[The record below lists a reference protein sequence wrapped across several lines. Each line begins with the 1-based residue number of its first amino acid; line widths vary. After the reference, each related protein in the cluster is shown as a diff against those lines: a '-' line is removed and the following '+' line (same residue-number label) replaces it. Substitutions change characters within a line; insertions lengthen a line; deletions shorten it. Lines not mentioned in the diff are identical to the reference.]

1 MFRHRRINWFAVI
14 FYVVLITGLCAATYV
29 FAQNMLSKEP
39 ETVEVE
45 REVVVEKVIEKEK
58 VISGSTIESGISN
71 IGKLCTAEYHFTH
84 VESFEDTMYLNTG
97 SLTIPG
103 TNISFKDIS
112 IPGTKSYF
120 IYSYDGKVTAGVD
133 FESVEVVKDDE
144 SRSIR
149 VILPEVEII
158 SSSVDPES
166 FKLYD
171 EKNSIF
177 NRYGVTE
184 VADSFADMLKAEEDK
199 AKKDGLLIQARDNA
213 RLLVENFVRAGY
225 NVGDYSVQVVYR

>member
-1 MFRHRRINWFAVI
+1 MLRHRKINWLAVI
-14 FYVVLITGLCAATYV
+14 FYVILIVGLLAAVYV
-29 FAQNMLSKEP
+29 FAEKMLAKEP
-39 ETVEVE
+39 DTVEVE
-45 REVVVEKVIEKEK
+45 REVVVEKLVEKEV

-84 VESFEDTMYLNTG
+84 VESFEDTMYLTTG
-97 SLTIPG
+97 KLKIPG
-103 TNISFKDIS
+103 TNIQFKDIS
-112 IPGTKSYF
+112 IPGTNSYF
-120 IYSYDGKVTAGVD
+120 IYSYDGKIMAGVD
-133 FESVEVVKDDE
+133 FESVTVIKDDE

-149 VILPEVEII
+149 VILPEPEII
-158 SSSVDPES
+158 SSSVDPDS

-177 NRYGVTE
+177 NRYGVVE
-184 VADSFADMLKAEEDK
+184 VADSFSDMLKAEEDK

-225 NVGDYSVQVVYR
+225 NVGEYSIQIIYD

>member
-144 SRSIR
+144 NRSIR

>member
-1 MFRHRRINWFAVI
+1 MLRHRRVNWFAVI
-14 FYVVLITGLCAATYV
+14 FYVILIIGIIAATYV
-29 FAQNMLSKEP
+29 FAEKMLAKEP
-39 ETVEVE
+39 DTVEVE
-45 REVVVEKVIEKEK
+45 REVVVEKLVEKEV

-84 VESFEDTMYLNTG
+84 VESFEDTMYLSTG
-97 SLTIPG
+97 KLKIPG
-103 TNISFKDIS
+103 TN
-112 IPGTKSYF
+112 SYF
-120 IYSYDGKVTAGVD
+120 IYSYDGKIMAGVD
-133 FESVEVVKDDE
+133 FESVTVVKDDE

-149 VILPEVEII
+149 VILPEPEII
-158 SSSVDPES
+158 SSSVDPDS

-177 NRYGVTE
+177 NRYGVEE

-199 AKKDGLLIQARDNA
+199 AKKDGLLIEARDNA

-225 NVGDYSVQVVYR
+225 NVGDYSIQVIYD

>member
-1 MFRHRRINWFAVI
+1 MLRHRKVNWLAVAFYAVVI
-14 FYVVLITGLCAATYV
+14 FGLCAATYV
-29 FAQNMLSKEP
+29 FAEKMLNKEP
-39 ETVEVE
+39 DTVEVE
-45 REVVVEKVIEKEK
+45 REVVVEKVVEKET

-71 IGKLCTAEYHFTH
+71 IGELCTAEYHFTH
-84 VESFEDTMYLNTG
+84 VESFEDTMYLTTG
-97 SLTIPG
+97 KLTIPG
-103 TNISFKDIS
+103 TNIRFKDIT

-120 IYSYDGKVTAGVD
+120 IYSYDGKIMAGVD
-133 FESVEVVKDDE
+133 FESVAVIKDDE

-149 VILPEVEII
+149 IILPEVRII

-177 NRYGVTE
+177 NRYGVEE

-199 AKKDGLLIQARDNA
+199 AKKDGLLIEARDNA

-225 NVGDYSVQVVYR
+225 NVGDYSIQVIYD